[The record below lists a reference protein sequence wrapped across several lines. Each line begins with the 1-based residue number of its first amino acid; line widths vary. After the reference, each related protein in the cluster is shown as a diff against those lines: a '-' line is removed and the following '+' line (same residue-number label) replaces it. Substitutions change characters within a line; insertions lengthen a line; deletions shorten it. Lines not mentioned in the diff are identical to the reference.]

1 MQCFEHDAA
10 RTWIT
15 GRHGRGRRSNPRFN
29 RWQGQ
34 CLRDRAC
41 EYSSHAACA
50 DLDLRLDHA
59 QQWQRALGRLARA
72 AAGCA
77 EKGKNAKDGA
87 ARDRTR
93 LFSIRSHAA
102 RQAGNGVSLQKS
114 ITTAGWQFWALSTSI
129 LCRSRVWCASL
140 PMHLRLLWSAAI
152 TASST
157 WNTPY
162 DDRPCAC
169 NALASNIAGM
179 SLQSLSPRHDSWP
192 HDGTIAEVVLQR
204 AAGNRV

>member
-59 QQWQRALGRLARA
+59 QQWQRALGRLARRDA
-72 AAGCA
+72 LR
-77 EKGKNAKDGA
+77 KGRMRRT
-87 ARDRTR
+87 ARRA
-93 LFSIRSHAA
+93 I
-102 RQAGNGVSLQKS
+102 G
-114 ITTAGWQFWALSTSI
+114 
-129 LCRSRVWCASL
+129 RVC
-140 PMHLRLLWSAAI
+140 SA
-152 TASST
+152 
-157 WNTPY
+157 Y
-162 DDRPCAC
+162 DHMQRVKR
-169 NALASNIAGM
+169 GM
-179 SLQSLSPRHDSWP
+179 VFHFKSLSPPQAGSSGLSPLPFCAGPEYGVLHCPCIYDSC
-192 HDGTIAEVVLQR
+192 GRLQ
-204 AAGNRV
+204 